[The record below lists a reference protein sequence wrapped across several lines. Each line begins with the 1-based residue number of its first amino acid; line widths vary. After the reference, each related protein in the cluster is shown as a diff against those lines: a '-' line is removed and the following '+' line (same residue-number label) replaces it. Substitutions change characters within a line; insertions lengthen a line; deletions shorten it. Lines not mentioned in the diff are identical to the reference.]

1 MIAAVLRTTWTAS
14 GGSPSSPP
22 RCRGWTKLGLEV
34 VVEAGAGD
42 AAGFPDAAFV
52 EKGARIVG
60 SRAEALKAAEILLQV
75 RPLRGADASFE
86 GITPR
91 HVTVGFLDPLASP
104 RAAQAFAARGA
115 TAFALELLPRTTRA
129 QAMDVLSSAA
139 TVVGYKAVLLAAGA
153 LPRMFPMMMTAGG
166 TLTPA
171 RVFVIG
177 GGVAGLQA
185 IATARRLGAVVQA
198 YDVRPAVK
206 EQVESLGGK
215 FVELPIEAGDAQDA
229 GGYAK
234 AMDEAFYARQREMMA
249 KVIAGCDVVIAT
261 AAVPGKKAPVLI
273 TAEMVDGMPPG
284 SVVVDVAAEQGGN
297 CEVTRA
303 GENVVRNGVT
313 VMGPVNLAASVPY
326 HASQMYARNVSA
338 LPGPDRQGRRAEGG
352 YRRRHRPRDAGGPRR
367 GSRPSEGPRGARPAR
382 AGGRGGVARMAMK
395 KAKDVDAY
403 IAAVPEPG
411 RGMLKKMRQIV
422 KAAAP
427 KAVEMISYG
436 IPLYKQHGHL
446 TAFAAFKNHIGF
458 YVMSKRLMAEYK
470 KEFAPYKQA
479 IATVQFPIGKP
490 IPAALVRKVVKARIK
505 ENEAR
510 ERRKR
515 RRPDSSSSCSS
526 FLPARPSMGN
536 LKTPGSSS
544 D

>member
-1 MIAAVLRTTWTAS
+1 MIAVVLKDTLDGERRVAII
-14 GGSPSSPP
+14 PAALPAL
-22 RCRGWTKLGLEV
+22 TKLGLEV

-42 AAGFPDAAFV
+42 AAGFPDAAYV
-52 EKGARIVG
+52 EKGARLLP
-60 SRAEALKAAEILLQV
+60 SRAEALKAGEILLQV
-75 RPLRGADASFE
+75 RPLRGADAIFE

-104 RAAQAFAARGA
+104 KAVQSFAARGA

-234 AMDEAFYARQREMMA
+234 AMDEAFYERQREMMTR
-249 KVIAGCDVVIAT
+249 VIAGCDVVIST

-284 SVVVDVAAEQGGN
+284 SVIVDVAAEQGGN

-303 GENVVRNGVT
+303 GENVMRNGVT
-313 VMGPVNLAASVPY
+313 VMGPVNLAATVPY
-326 HASQMYARNVSA
+326 HASQMYARNVSGFLA
-338 LPGPDRQGRRAEGG
+338 LIVKD
-352 YRRRHRPRDAGGPRR
+352 
-367 GSRPSEGPRGARPAR
+367 GALKVDTADEIVRETLVA
-382 AGGRGGVARMAMK
+382 RGGEVVHPR
-395 KAKDVDAY
+395 VR
-403 IAAVPEPG
+403 E
-411 RGMLKKMRQIV
+411 
-422 KAAAP
+422 
-427 KAVEMISYG
+427 
-436 IPLYKQHGHL
+436 
-446 TAFAAFKNHIGF
+446 
-458 YVMSKRLMAEYK
+458 
-470 KEFAPYKQA
+470 
-479 IATVQFPIGKP
+479 
-490 IPAALVRKVVKARIK
+490 ALG
-505 ENEAR
+505 
-510 ERRKR
+510 
-515 RRPDSSSSCSS
+515 
-526 FLPARPSMGN
+526 LPAPVAAGVA
-536 LKTPGSSS
+536 
-544 D
+544 

>member
-1 MIAAVLRTTWTAS
+1 MIAAVLKETLEGERRVAVI
-14 GGSPSSPP
+14 PAALPAL
-22 RCRGWTKLGLEV
+22 TKLGLEV

-52 EKGARIVG
+52 EKGARVVA
-60 SRAEALKAAEILLQV
+60 SRAEALKDGEILLQV
-75 RPLRGADASFE
+75 RPLRGADLNGVTS
-86 GITPR
+86 R
-91 HVTVGFLDPLASP
+91 HVVVGFLDPLAMP
-104 RAAQAFAARGA
+104 QGIQKFAAQGG

-234 AMDEAFYARQREMMA
+234 AMDESFYERQREMMA
-249 KVIAGCDVVIAT
+249 KVVAGCDVVIST

-326 HASQMYARNVSA
+326 HASQMYARNVSGFLGLMVKDGA
-338 LPGPDRQGRRAEGG
+338 LLVDSADEIVRETLVA
-352 YRRRHRPRDAGGPRR
+352 
-367 GSRPSEGPRGARPAR
+367 
-382 AGGRGGVARMAMK
+382 RGGEV
-395 KAKDVDAY
+395 VH
-403 IAAVPEPG
+403 
-411 RGMLKKMRQIV
+411 
-422 KAAAP
+422 P
-427 KAVEMISYG
+427 KVRE
-436 IPLYKQHGHL
+436 
-446 TAFAAFKNHIGF
+446 
-458 YVMSKRLMAEYK
+458 
-470 KEFAPYKQA
+470 
-479 IATVQFPIGKP
+479 
-490 IPAALVRKVVKARIK
+490 ALG
-505 ENEAR
+505 
-510 ERRKR
+510 
-515 RRPDSSSSCSS
+515 
-526 FLPARPSMGN
+526 LPAPVAAG
-536 LKTPGSSS
+536 T
-544 D
+544 